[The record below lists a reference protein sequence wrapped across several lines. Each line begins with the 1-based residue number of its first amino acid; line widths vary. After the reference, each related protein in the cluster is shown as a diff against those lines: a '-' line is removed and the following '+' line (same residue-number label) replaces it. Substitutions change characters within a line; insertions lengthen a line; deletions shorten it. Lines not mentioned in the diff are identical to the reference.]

1 MTRNA
6 GPTRGERSGLPRKPS
21 VVEEDPRYYEALGRA
36 IKVART
42 QQDLS
47 RKTLAE
53 RAGVS
58 YAYLSDIETGR
69 GRPSSKALM
78 AVAGALG
85 RSPAELLQEAE
96 LYGAIRDLATPSAP
110 DATPPSPALERE
122 QSWFHTAP
130 ASVSDVATRRIAAE
144 MPSHVARTELQRL
157 ARSRLSGGAA
167 SDRDELHA
175 AIDGLSDE
183 DVRTLLQIARRLL
196 VR

>member
-1 MTRNA
+1 MVACGYDTE
-6 GPTRGERSGLPRKPS
+6 GGSSRGRAHAVAPQAVLP
-21 VVEEDPRYYEALGRA
+21 EEDPGYYESLGRA
-36 IKVART
+36 VKVART

-96 LYGAIRDLATPSAP
+96 LYGAMRDLSTARVAP
-110 DATPPSPALERE
+110 DAAPPSPASE
-122 QSWFHTAP
+122 QDRSWFHATPAP
-130 ASVSDVATRRIAAE
+130 S
-144 MPSHVARTELQRL
+144 RT
-157 ARSRLSGGAA
+157 
-167 SDRDELHA
+167 
-175 AIDGLSDE
+175 
-183 DVRTLLQIARRLL
+183 
-196 VR
+196 